1 MQKQHGDRKRRHL
14 VSTWPDIGDAS
25 VRLRYASSYGTFYSH
40 SFGGNPYTFP
50 QHSYASSYDTFSSHS
65 SGGFSPLEG
74 RVPRSLINRALRLCH
89 PDYIDSELDH
99 VREVLSS
106 NGYELKQSLR
116 IANSSNKQ
124 KPHTVER
131 RPIYLPF
138 VKGVTD
144 KIGFLLSRK
153 FNIKTI
159 FRPHTQIKRWLRS
172 PKDKERLSGPGVY
185 EIPCECGKSYIGETQ
200 RHVSTRVTEHIRSVK
215 NRNTLQSAIA
225 EHSLD
230 SDANHYIRFDKAAVL
245 AREKFFVPRKIR
257 EAIEISRRP
266 NFNRDSGWFLP
277 QSWKPV
283 LRAALPTGLQA
294 VKSEDIVSVV
304 CTDRLVGER

>member
-1 MQKQHGDRKRRHL
+1 MEHLNSVHSKIEFTVENEAGGTLPFLDVLVMRMNDGSLRHTVYRKPTHTDRYLKA
-14 VSTWPDIGDAS
+14 D
-25 VRLRYASSYGTFYSH
+25 SH
-40 SFGGNPYTFP
+40 HHP
-50 QHSYASSYDTFSSHS
+50 QHLSS
-65 SGGFSPLEG
+65 
-74 RVPRSLINRALRLCH
+74 VPRSLINRALRLCH

-106 NGYELKQSLR
+106 NGYEWKQSLR

-245 AREKFFVPRKIR
+245 AREKFFVP
-257 EAIEISRRP
+257 
-266 NFNRDSGWFLP
+266 
-277 QSWKPV
+277 
-283 LRAALPTGLQA
+283 
-294 VKSEDIVSVV
+294 
-304 CTDRLVGER
+304 